1 MRTSLVM
8 TVIAKDRPGLVDA
21 ISGVIA
27 DNEGNWLE
35 SRMARL
41 GGQFAGILRIEL
53 PAARQEKLIDALR
66 ELDASGLKVL
76 VHQDS
81 PPASKSGMLRLLEV
95 VGHDRPGII
104 RQISRAL
111 AQNGVNVEE
120 LTSEVASAAMS
131 GELLFKA
138 RAKVLLPEGCN
149 SEQLQQ
155 ELEQIAADLIVEISL
170 AGMD

>member
-1 MRTSLVM
+1 
-8 TVIAKDRPGLVDA
+8 
-21 ISGVIA
+21 
-27 DNEGNWLE
+27 
-35 SRMARL
+35 
-41 GGQFAGILRIEL
+41 
-53 PAARQEKLIDALR
+53 
-66 ELDASGLKVL
+66 
-76 VHQDS
+76 
-81 PPASKSGMLRLLEV
+81 
-95 VGHDRPGII
+95 
-104 RQISRAL
+104 
-111 AQNGVNVEE
+111 VNVEE